1 MNDPNQEPNDSFSAA
16 PLKQKSF
23 PWGCLLGGCLS
34 VVLLMVV
41 GVGATAYLGF
51 VFYKSQVEKY
61 TSTTPA
67 EIPVVEFS
75 EEQIA
80 EVNKRVEG
88 FKQSI
93 KPGGTPEELTL
104 TADDI
109 NALIS
114 KEEKLKGHVYVSIQ
128 DGELTGEISYP
139 TDSFLGTKGRY
150 FNGEV
155 SLKASL
161 ENGVLIV
168 TLDDAKVNGESLPET
183 FIAEMRKQNLAKD
196 VYKNPEN
203 AELLR
208 KFESLVIEDDKIIL
222 KPRIQP
228 SVAESTDAP
237 ATAPSS
243 EPAQVEDATPQE
255 VDPKE

>member
-1 MNDPNQEPNDSFSAA
+1 MF
-16 PLKQKSF
+16 
-23 PWGCLLGGCLS
+23 
-34 VVLLMVV
+34 LLMVV
-41 GVGATAYLGF
+41 GVGATAYLGYR
-51 VFYKSQVEKY
+51 FYNAQIEKY
-61 TSTTPA
+61 TSTAPA

-75 EEQIA
+75 EEQVA
-80 EVNKRVEG
+80 AVEKRMQS

-93 KPGGTPEELTL
+93 EPGATPEELVL

-114 KEEKLKGHVYVSIQ
+114 KEENLKGHVYVTIR

-139 TDSFLGTKGRY
+139 TDSLLGAKGRY

-168 TLDDAKVNGESLPET
+168 TLDDAKVNGESLPPD
-183 FIAEMRKQNLAKD
+183 FLQGMRQQNLAKD
-196 VYKNPEN
+196 AYNDPKT

-222 KPRIQP
+222 IPRQVVEPESAPQP
-228 SVAESTDAP
+228 IP
-237 ATAPSS
+237 A
-243 EPAQVEDATPQE
+243 DATTPE
-255 VDPKE
+255 VTTPEVTTLEKAVP